1 MIETQ
6 YSFNTADETT
16 IERIVEDFGVRIN
29 KLTLAGNQSAPAHPT
44 AEAAHMIVTEG
55 TLSIALDDQEPH
67 DYHEGSII
75 GIPAGTMMS
84 ISNNRETTLHA
95 FVIKLQ

>member
-1 MIETQ
+1 
-6 YSFNTADETT
+6 
-16 IERIVEDFGVRIN
+16 
-29 KLTLAGNQSAPAHPT
+29 
-44 AEAAHMIVTEG
+44 MIVTEG

-84 ISNNRETTLHA
+84 ISNNRETTLHV